1 LAGITVTPIN
11 PTIVTDQ
18 TQQFVA
24 TGTYSDASQ
33 QDLTEEVAW
42 SSSNANVAT
51 ITSAVVG
58 REAVANVETTGGLAT
73 ANNAGETTITA
84 AFPGKP
90 IQGSTKLT
98 VVDATLVSIAVTPA
112 QGSVAKGRTLQFTAT
127 GTFDNGKTSDLTNG
141 VTWTTSGDGH
151 ASISNAQGS
160 KGLAKGE
167 TVGLSTITATD
178 PNTQISGTAQLD
190 VTPAEL
196 VSIAVTPA
204 DASVVQGATRQFQA
218 TGTFSDDTEQVL
230 TDTVTWKTQ
239 PDPSEFATI
248 SNAAGS
254 KGLATGVTPG
264 QLSIQAL
271 DVASGISGSTG
282 LTVTEP
288 PPTLLTVRFQELC
301 PAEQAMSVSEVP
313 PQVVGL
319 TVRTLNMSTYQP
331 GPTATL
337 DAQGTAVFTSAQITP
352 NVRWLFELV
361 PANGCTGAVSRTG
374 CWDGTHT
381 GWFVSPATADAV
393 GEVNL
398 FIKSRECVN
407 PPLPPGAADPWG
419 NKANCS

>member
-1 LAGITVTPIN
+1 
-11 PTIVTDQ
+11 
-18 TQQFVA
+18 
-24 TGTYSDASQ
+24 
-33 QDLTEEVAW
+33 
-42 SSSNANVAT
+42 
-51 ITSAVVG
+51 
-58 REAVANVETTGGLAT
+58 
-73 ANNAGETTITA
+73 
-84 AFPGKP
+84 
-90 IQGSTKLT
+90 
-98 VVDATLVSIAVTPA
+98 
-112 QGSVAKGRTLQFTAT
+112 
-127 GTFDNGKTSDLTNG
+127 
-141 VTWTTSGDGH
+141 
-151 ASISNAQGS
+151 
-160 KGLAKGE
+160 
-167 TVGLSTITATD
+167 VGLSTITATD

-230 TDTVTWKTQ
+230 TDTVTWKNQ